1 MHRMLN
7 EQQEDALGQLLNIS
21 VVHVFANGV
30 IRDRR
35 DIPNTKIKKQ
45 KTKNK
50 QTNKQTSKKNPNKTK
65 NKQCIHTSKANQKKN
80 SSENKQEI
88 KGRLGIGSSRTV
100 IFSNSMCSTI
110 VHY

>member
-1 MHRMLN
+1 MLN

-30 IRDRR
+30 NRDRR

-50 QTNKQTSKKNPNKTK
+50 QTNKQTNKLKKTK
-65 NKQCIHTSKANQKKN
+65 QNKKQTMHTYQ
-80 SSENKQEI
+80 
-88 KGRLGIGSSRTV
+88 
-100 IFSNSMCSTI
+100 
-110 VHY
+110 